1 VSFQVVTAFMLGRAL
16 KGRGVAWLLFFD
28 EGQPRVLTIRYP
40 ASVSGGLWSTKLE
53 MRAKA
58 LLVWLSVD

>member
-1 VSFQVVTAFMLGRAL
+1 MLGRAL